1 MTFFA
6 SEWFVNFGMPVLI
19 CLARIIDVTMST
31 VRIIF
36 VSKGHK
42 FLAPVLGFL
51 KL

>member
-1 MTFFA
+1 MTIFA
-6 SEWFVNFGMPVLI
+6 SEWFVTFGMPVLI

-36 VSKGHK
+36 VSKGQK